1 LWREDPR
8 HVGGRNALRLLGDWW
23 GASAMSKQSEADI
36 DRSLHYGLK
45 AIEISKERQIPV
57 TPRNYELLFNYV
69 TGENQALVQSV
80 DHLLDRDGRLSDTEA
95 RRIHDEFLSPSGQ
108 ADAVEEIGSQLS
120 SEIKQAMA
128 VIAAAA
134 GTTGAYGESLEG
146 VANRIADTQ
155 TGADLKMV
163 IKTLAQAS
171 REMQRNSVELEDKLA
186 DSEQQINALNER
198 LEELRTES
206 RTDSL
211 TGIANRMCFDE
222 TLEAEIA
229 NVDET
234 QEELCLCLGDVDRF
248 KQFNDTYGHQTGDR
262 VLRLVASA
270 IAGHVKGRDLAA
282 RFGGEEFA
290 IILPQ
295 TNLRAAVTV
304 ADQIR
309 ERVHA
314 KELIKKSTGES
325 LGSITMSFGVAR
337 YRHGEPIEDLVAR
350 ADACLYAAKNAGRN
364 RVKCE
369 ADPDVNGSMVA

>member
-1 LWREDPR
+1 M
-8 HVGGRNALRLLGDWW
+8 RLLGDWW

-146 VANRIADTQ
+146 VATRIADTQ

-198 LEELRTES
+198 LEELRNES
-206 RTDSL
+206 RTDAL